1 MTPINSRT
9 GQPERLGKI
18 IYVRGKKQEDTAY
31 ITAGDIG
38 AVTKLAATE
47 TGDALCDPKKVL
59 NFDPINF
66 PKPCLQIDVYKRQ
79 SSDCSVSAVSDGVVV
94 SAGWNTSRGY
104 SVQIVDENDM
114 IWVYSHMDSLDVN
127 AGDVVSTG
135 DKIGVVGYTGWAEQ
149 IQLELEL
156 WYGGCL
162 LYTSRCV

>member
-1 MTPINSRT
+1 MEQISNEEAQKLFQQQQDSILIPNYQSPVISSTHQEAGYSGTSR
-9 GQPERLGKI
+9 
-18 IYVRGKKQEDTAY
+18 IYYA
-31 ITAGDIG
+31 
-38 AVTKLAATE
+38 
-47 TGDALCDPKKVL
+47 
-59 NFDPINF
+59 
-66 PKPCLQIDVYKRQ
+66 

-135 DKIGVVGYTGWAEQ
+135 DKIGVVGDTGWAEQ

-156 WYGGCL
+156 WYGGQPINL
-162 LYTSRCV
+162 NNLV